1 MSLKIKGWKKILS
14 IVGWSLLAILI
25 AVYVIRLATW
35 ESSYYAE
42 KEGSERAILIEE
54 MEQKEQLIETQP
66 TEDVVREYKVPSD
79 QPKYLTIPKLGV
91 SRARVIA
98 VGINQKGQ
106 LGTPNNIFD
115 VGWYDSSAKP
125 GQPGTILIDG
135 HNGGPTKH
143 GVFKNLPSLAVGD
156 VIEITRGD
164 DVVFKY
170 AVKENKTV
178 ALSESD
184 SYMKT
189 ALKSPEAGKQS
200 VTLISCTGEWSDT
213 QKTYLSRQFTRAVI
227 VEE

>member
-1 MSLKIKGWKKILS
+1 MTISAMSLKIKGWKKILS

-98 VGINQKGQ
+98 VGIFNQFA
-106 LGTPNNIFD
+106 TIF
-115 VGWYDSSAKP
+115 S
-125 GQPGTILIDG
+125 
-135 HNGGPTKH
+135 
-143 GVFKNLPSLAVGD
+143 KNL
-156 VIEITRGD
+156 
-164 DVVFKY
+164 
-170 AVKENKTV
+170 
-178 ALSESD
+178 
-184 SYMKT
+184 
-189 ALKSPEAGKQS
+189 
-200 VTLISCTGEWSDT
+200 
-213 QKTYLSRQFTRAVI
+213 TYLLTNGFLESLTPVIAVYHI
-227 VEE
+227 VRTQSLKVFLVRKCLLLYHTLNACQILK